1 MWFEPGAFSA
11 IYSTTMLAHLQQQ
24 STQSVLIFF
33 PLFYF
38 VIWQVDWISCFFLS
52 PCRCNHVLSAPKAY
66 QPSGRQRCWA
76 SQEQGDGGRGGPSG
90 HGLCC
95 QHPAAG
101 KTNSNFSQCVKE
113 NIKVWWNDLLF
124 PPFDLKK
131 QALPGKLLCLEKE
144 MSCHQQNLVSH
155 WLNLRCGNTKY
166 RSVCLVSVQTHALLS
181 CLWCLESVSLTVWT
195 HPLWF
200 MEILAVWQFFT
211 DFSDVMIFIFTKLV
225 KKLPQTHCCL
235 TEKLLEPAIFL

>member
-1 MWFEPGAFSA
+1 MPNLEWAFNPKFMWFEPGAFCA
-11 IYSTTMLAHLQQQ
+11 IYSTTVLAHLQHQQQ

-38 VIWQVDWISCFFLS
+38 VIWQVDWISCFSLS

-101 KTNSNFSQCVKE
+101 KTNSAFSQCVKE
-113 NIKVWWNDLLF
+113 NVKLWWNLIIKW
-124 PPFDLKK
+124 PPVSTIWS
-131 QALPGKLLCLEKE
+131 KE
-144 MSCHQQNLVSH
+144 VSTP
-155 WLNLRCGNTKY
+155 WEAA
-166 RSVCLVSVQTHALLS
+166 VSRKRDELS
-181 CLWCLESVSLTVWT
+181 PPKHC
-195 HPLWF
+195 
-200 MEILAVWQFFT
+200 
-211 DFSDVMIFIFTKLV
+211 FSLV
-225 KKLPQTHCCL
+225 KP
-235 TEKLLEPAIFL
+235 EMW